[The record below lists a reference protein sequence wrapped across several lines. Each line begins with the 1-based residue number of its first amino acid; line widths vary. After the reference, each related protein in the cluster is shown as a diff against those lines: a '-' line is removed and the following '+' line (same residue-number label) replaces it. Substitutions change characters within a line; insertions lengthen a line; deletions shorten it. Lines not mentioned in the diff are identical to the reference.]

1 VTAPAVPP
9 DPFPT
14 LSAMD
19 SQTSQDYAL
28 RIAPLTASVA
38 NFCDHA
44 EHNEVADRD
53 WVLQPAAQLRAL
65 ACEIADAAGMA
76 IVDLYAERLGA
87 IEARNVLG
95 HPGAFDGHRGALEAE
110 SWRELQLVQAR
121 HDEHYHQDVCG
132 LAKAEQLR
140 HYALHLSKIVGAFAD
155 PSDER
160 DLLDKRLPDLLLFAI
175 KLATVMGVRLPDE
188 PLPCAAAVRD
198 GLGAARPA

>member
-1 VTAPAVPP
+1 M
-9 DPFPT
+9 DPR
-14 LSAMD
+14 A
-19 SQTSQDYAL
+19 SQEYAL

-53 WVLQPAAQLRAL
+53 WVLAPAAELRTL
-65 ACEIADAAGMA
+65 AREIADAAGLS
-76 IVDLYAERLGA
+76 IIDLYAERLGA

-95 HPGAFDGHRGALEAE
+95 HPDAFDGHGAALEAE

-121 HDEHYHQDVCG
+121 HDEHYHRDVCG

-155 PSDER
+155 ARDER

-175 KLATVMGVRLPDE
+175 KLSTVMGVRLPDE
-188 PLPCAAAVRD
+188 PLPRSMAARN
-198 GLGAARPA
+198 GLGAASPA